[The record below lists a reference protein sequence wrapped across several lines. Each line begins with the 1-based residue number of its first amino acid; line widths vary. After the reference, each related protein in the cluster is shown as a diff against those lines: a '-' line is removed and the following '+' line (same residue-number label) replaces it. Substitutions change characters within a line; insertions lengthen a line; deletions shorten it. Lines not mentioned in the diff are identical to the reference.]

1 MEIKLRLA
9 LQNHQLQLAFKAAV
23 FAVLLGLVKLSGFG
37 IIPVALFLAGV
48 LLLYFQPIFQS
59 LTYFIPLAI
68 FLITALLVVYQ
79 TPGQYLWPAVLFL
92 SLLFYLLLGVKNIFF
107 VSRDRLYF
115 LFNLAI
121 LYLIFFLFFSS
132 AKEFFFIP
140 KLILLFMVA
149 MFIFGEIIKFWRPLV
164 NAVLALLLIQFIWAI
179 SLLPIGFF
187 QSTNLA
193 FLAVLA
199 LSDFSRSYFCQ
210 SLTLRS
216 SFKKVI
222 LFAVLAILILLTS
235 KWGL

>member
-1 MEIKLRLA
+1 MAIKLRLA
-9 LQNHQLQLAFKAAV
+9 LQNHQLQLVFKAAV
-23 FAVLLGLVKLSGFG
+23 FAALLALVKLSGFG
-37 IIPVALFLAGV
+37 IISVALLLAGV

-59 LTYFIPLAI
+59 LTYFIPLTI

-79 TPGQYLWPAVLFL
+79 TPGHYFWPAVLFL

-107 VSRDRLYF
+107 VTRERLYF

-121 LYLIFFLFFSS
+121 LYLIFFLFFAS

-140 KLILLFMVA
+140 KLILLFMIT
-149 MFIFGEIIKFWRPLV
+149 MFIFGEIIRFRRPLV

-199 LSDFSRSYFCQ
+199 LSDFTRSYFRQ
-210 SLTLRS
+210 SLTLRRS
-216 SFKKVI
+216 LRKAI
-222 LFAVLAILILLTS
+222 LFAALASLILLTS